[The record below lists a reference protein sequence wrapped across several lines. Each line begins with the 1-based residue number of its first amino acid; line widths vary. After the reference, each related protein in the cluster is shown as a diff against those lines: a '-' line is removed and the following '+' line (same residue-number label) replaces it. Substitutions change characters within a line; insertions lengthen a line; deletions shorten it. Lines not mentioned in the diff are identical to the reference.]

1 VKLTPIKMSNSL
13 LIEHACVVNFDSIQD
28 DVSIYIENGIIK
40 FIGSNFT
47 APADCRII
55 DANGRYVLPGGIDP
69 HTHFEF
75 EWNNTVTIDDFYHGT
90 LAGVAGGTTTI
101 IDFIVP
107 NKGQSPINAYNK
119 WRSKADKKVVC
130 DFGLVRFSKYIILS
144 FLKNICLNSI
154 VQ

>member
-1 VKLTPIKMSNSL
+1 VLKIDKAFEIFSHFLSEMSNSL
-13 LIEHACVVNFDSIQD
+13 LIEHACVVNSDSIQD

-69 HTHFEF
+69 HTHFEMEF
-75 EWNNTVTIDDFYHGT
+75 GNTVSIDDFYHGT

-101 IDFIVP
+101 IDFIIP
-107 NKGQSPINAYNK
+107 KNGQSIVEAYND
-119 WRSKADKKVVC
+119 WRTRADKKVVC
-130 DFGLVRFSKYIILS
+130 DYAMVSKLVIGEL
-144 FLKNICLNSI
+144 
-154 VQ
+154 